1 MGQIYISNWK
11 TEELNCRPV
20 KYKSHWNTARAKLNC
35 PVIVFHWP
43 DCNMPIIKSKGVI
56 IDIFIVVIIIIS
68 LIRPWCCF
76 HNQCCSK
83 MLSLSRLFPNLA
95 LTIIRWQI
103 TREAIKFRKKP
114 RISHLRR
121 LHATSANMQLQSEL
135 HISFQE
141 VDHDPLKILS
151 VQQIEVSN
159 NSIRLPLGFIAWEF

>member
-11 TEELNCRPV
+11 TGGLNCRPV

-103 TREAIKFRKKP
+103 TREAIKFRK
-114 RISHLRR
+114 SHVSVIWDDFMPQ
-121 LHATSANMQLQSEL
+121 AQTCNYNQSCIFHFKKL
-135 HISFQE
+135 IM
-141 VDHDPLKILS
+141 ILS
-151 VQQIEVSN
+151 WHYQCN
-159 NSIRLPLGFIAWEF
+159 R